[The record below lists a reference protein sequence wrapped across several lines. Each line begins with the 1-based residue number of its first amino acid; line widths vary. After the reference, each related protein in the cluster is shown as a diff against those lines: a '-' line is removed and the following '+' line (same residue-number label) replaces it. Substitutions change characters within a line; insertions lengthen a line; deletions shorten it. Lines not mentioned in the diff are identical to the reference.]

1 MPATRTATR
10 GSTSR
15 RFCSDSGFAKDPP
28 RLGERRGDARVV
40 ERLQRQRAVALAE
53 LLAVFV
59 DDERQV
65 RVLRRSIAEGA
76 LQGDLSSRRREEI
89 AAAYDLRDRSE
100 EHTSELQSRGLI
112 SY

>member
-40 ERLQRQRAVALAE
+40 ERLQRHRAGALAE

-76 LQGDLSSRRREEI
+76 LQGDLSSRRRGEI
-89 AAAYDLRDRSE
+89 AAAEHLREALLLVAND
-100 EHTSELQSRGLI
+100 HGGL
-112 SY
+112 